1 MPAIGIR
8 CSQSAPTGY
17 HLPDPSRDITLCT
30 KAAVYQ
36 MPSSAEKTVNLT
48 CLPRVNCQR
57 CQFTPDSGV
66 FPLQVVAM
74 SQIDRKQIRADKWM
88 RRFMF
93 SGVPIALISIVSLW
107 LGQWLVSPALGQLF
121 IVSAGAAVAIGA
133 VYNVRFVILSLRQI
147 RARESDQ

>member
-1 MPAIGIR
+1 
-8 CSQSAPTGY
+8 
-17 HLPDPSRDITLCT
+17 
-30 KAAVYQ
+30 
-36 MPSSAEKTVNLT
+36 
-48 CLPRVNCQR
+48 
-57 CQFTPDSGV
+57 
-66 FPLQVVAM
+66 M

-133 VYNVRFVILSLRQI
+133 AYNVRFVILSLRQI